1 MTVDIAK
8 PIVLCG
14 LIGKGIQASLTPAMH
29 MQEGEAQGL
38 RSVYRLIDLTV
49 LGLEADALSELL
61 TAAQRM
67 GFSGL
72 NITFPCK
79 QAVIPHLDGMS
90 EEARALGAVNAVVLR
105 GGKRVGHNTD
115 CSGYGEAFRAKMSDA
130 KKDRVVQMGAGG
142 AAAAVAFALLSSGV
156 GQLTIF
162 DIEPRRAGDL
172 AAKMSAHFGTGR
184 AAPGKD
190 IAVAIRSADGLV
202 NTTPVGM
209 GKLPGMPIP
218 PEVLRPDLWVSE
230 IIYFPLETELL
241 RSARAIGAR
250 TIDGGGMAVF
260 QPVAAFRLFT
270 GIEPDSNRMLAHF
283 DSLRKAATATAE
295 AQI

>member
-1 MTVDIAK
+1 MTADIAK
-8 PIVLCG
+8 PTVLCG

-49 LGLEADALSELL
+49 LGLEADALPELL

-72 NITFPCK
+72 NITYPCK

-90 EEARALGAVNAVVLR
+90 EEARALGAVNTVVLR
-105 GGKRVGHNTD
+105 DGKRVGHNTD
-115 CSGYGEAFRAKMSDA
+115 CSGYGEAFGAKMSDA

-156 GQLTIF
+156 GRLTIF
-162 DIEPRRAGDL
+162 DIEPGRADDL
-172 AAKMSAHFGTGR
+172 AAKMSAHFGAGR
-184 AAPGKD
+184 ATAGKD
-190 IAVAIRSADGLV
+190 IPAAVKTADGLV

-209 GKLPGMPIP
+209 EKLPGMPVP
-218 PEVLRPDLWVSE
+218 AEVLRPDLWVSE

-241 RSARAIGAR
+241 RRARAIGAR

-260 QPVAAFRLFT
+260 QAVAAFRLFT

-283 DSLRKAATATAE
+283 DSLRKTATAI
-295 AQI
+295 AQN